1 MSHGTKR
8 AKVLSRILCDVLAT
22 TALLACTAQGVR
34 RRGGAGSADMPSPP
48 ALEKDRSACGLT
60 PAAVHQAQYGYAPL
74 VMVGDGATDAEARQ
88 PGGADIF
95 IGYGGAVRR
104 PAVAAAADWYV
115 LSIQPLL
122 DALE

>member
-1 MSHGTKR
+1 MCAEAQR
-8 AKVLSRILCDVLAT
+8 A
-22 TALLACTAQGVR
+22 
-34 RRGGAGSADMPSPP
+34 GGAEMPSPP
-48 ALEKDRSACGLT
+48 AREKQMSACGLT
-60 PAAVHQAQYGYAPL
+60 VMVLRQAQYGYAPL
-74 VMVGDGATDAEARQ
+74 VMVGDGATDAEARR
-88 PGGADIF
+88 PGGADVF